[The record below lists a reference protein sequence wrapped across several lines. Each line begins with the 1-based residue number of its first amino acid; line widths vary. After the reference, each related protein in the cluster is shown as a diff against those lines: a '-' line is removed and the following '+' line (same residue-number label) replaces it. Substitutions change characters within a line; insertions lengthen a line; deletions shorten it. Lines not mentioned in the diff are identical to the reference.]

1 MLRDCEL
8 VCSRTLGC
16 GFGLILLLSADTRW
30 ELLLLSTSLLFF
42 LKQIRK
48 HMAKHFYYLERT
60 LTSQGFYK
68 GGPDINTVVMK
79 VNLLT

>member
-1 MLRDCEL
+1 
-8 VCSRTLGC
+8 
-16 GFGLILLLSADTRW
+16 
-30 ELLLLSTSLLFF
+30 
-42 LKQIRK
+42 
-48 HMAKHFYYLERT
+48 MAKHFYYIERT